1 MKKLICLFFLFTF
14 LFSFGKNQFKINLVS
29 KSENSLII
37 DFELENFE
45 LLSVKE
51 FKNDFFQKL
60 IVEGGVSTLT
70 KGEPELL
77 KFSSNIQLPPKGIS
91 NFSIISTDFTELEN
105 VNIVPSKGILYRNID
120 PKTVK

>member
-1 MKKLICLFFLFTF
+1 MKKLICLFFLITF

-51 FKNDFFQKL
+51 LKNEFFQKL

-77 KFSSNIQLPPKGIS
+77 KFSSNIQLPPK
-91 NFSIISTDFTELEN
+91 
-105 VNIVPSKGILYRNID
+105 
-120 PKTVK
+120 